1 MIRPQLR
8 NFALLALVMAGFASH
23 ASAKAPQV
31 VTLDAKSPLLEIRVM
46 VKAGSAHDPA
56 GFEGLASITADAVL
70 EASFGDPAAP
80 TTKEKLASITNPWGS
95 GARPEV
101 MLDKETTTFSM
112 TVPREVLDQFVEQIF
127 APMFTRPLFAADE
140 VKRLVSEASTQIA
153 SSLRYENIE
162 LLGLEAIDNAVFDG
176 TSYAHAVGGSVR
188 GLAAVSA
195 DAARAFYAQF
205 YQPANMILGVSTT
218 DRAVIEKLDAALAG
232 SGKPEGKR
240 PKLRFSQPAAP
251 AALSGR
257 EMTVVGMPDAGA
269 TAIHLAFP
277 FPVDRTHPDFW
288 PLYVAGVYFGTH
300 RDGHGQLYELIR
312 QERGYNYGD
321 YAYVEHF
328 AYRPYYL
335 FQPFNTPRTQQYFSI
350 WIRPVGDDYAHHLLK
365 AAVCELENLVV
376 NGVTAEHVEASK
388 NKAKVLYLNLAETGS
403 RLLEA
408 RVDDAW
414 WGMTPGFLDG
424 YLARIDAVTT
434 EQVNDVVRRYLS
446 ADNLKIVVVTDAT
459 KAKAFAEA
467 VVAGGVAT
475 GKTLA
480 DYQIASHE
488 QDGETIY
495 ELPESRVRTLQRD
508 ALWANYRLGLSVD
521 RVRVVPVEALFESGV
536 FVEPS
541 VLEES
546 AR

>member
-1 MIRPQLR
+1 MHTRLR
-8 NFALLALVMAGFASH
+8 TTLAVTLFCAFAIGQAV
-23 ASAKAPQV
+23 AKAPQI
-31 VTLDAKSPLLEIRVM
+31 VTLDSKSPLLEIRVM

-56 GFEGLASITADAVL
+56 GMEGLAAITANAVL
-70 EASFGDPAAP
+70 EASFGDAAKP
-80 TTKEKLASITNPWGS
+80 TTKEMLASITSPWGS

-101 MLDKETTTFSM
+101 LLGKESTTFSM
-112 TVPREVLDQFVEQIF
+112 TVPREVLDAFVAQIF
-127 APMFTRPLFAADE
+127 APMFTQPHFAADE
-140 VKRLVSEASTQIA
+140 VSRLLSEAKTQIS

-162 LLGLEAIDNAVFDG
+162 FVGLEAIDNYLFDG
-176 TSYAHAVGGSVR
+176 TSYAHPVGGSVR
-188 GLAAVSA
+188 GLDKITP
-195 DAARAFYAQF
+195 DAARAFYGQF
-205 YQPANMILGVSTT
+205 YQPGNMILGVSTT
-218 DRAVIEKLDAALAG
+218 DEAVIDKLSVALAAA
-232 SGKPEGKR
+232 GKPEGKR
-240 PKLRFSQPAAP
+240 TKLAFAKPSAP
-251 AALSGR
+251 APVSGR

-277 FPVDRTHPDFW
+277 LPVDRTHEDFW

-376 NGVTAEHVEASK
+376 NGVTAQHVEASK

-414 WGMTPGFLDG
+414 WGMSPGYLDG

-446 ADNLKIVVVTDAT
+446 AENLKIVVVTDAE
-459 KAKAFAEA
+459 KAQAFADA
-467 VVAGGVAT
+467 VLAGGVAT

-480 DYQIASHE
+480 DYQVASHQ

-508 ALWANYRLGLSVD
+508 ALWANYRLGIGAD
-521 RVRVVPVEALFESGV
+521 RVQVVPVEALFESGK

-541 VLEES
+541 VVEAG